1 MRNCKPGAALI
12 DDHMLLHCRSMLV
25 LNDRELEFMQLVC
38 TEWTY
43 KEIAERMF
51 LSPRTIDGYRDAL
64 FDKLNVRTRV
74 GLAMF
79 AVRTGIVSVDPIS
92 AASIRYVK
100 GPSLAR
106 RKPGAIRF
114 RAH

>member
-12 DDHMLLHCRSMLV
+12 DDHILLHCRPMLV

-92 AASIRYVK
+92 PASIRYVK
-100 GPSLAR
+100 GPSLAH
-106 RKPGAIRF
+106 RKPRAIRLQ
-114 RAH
+114 AH